1 MMKRIVVAV
10 DSSSCANRALE
21 FAISLAKA
29 EGSTLSFCSVADPSA
44 VHGAL
49 EPMVIVERTLEAID
63 HDADHAVSEATAKA
77 KSAGVAAD
85 GTALKGDPARE
96 ILAFA
101 ERLSADAI
109 VMGTHGR
116 SGLPRLLMGSVA
128 EGVLRSA
135 TIPVVT
141 VRADARIEDPSP
153 EVSP

>member
-1 MMKRIVVAV
+1 MKRIVVAV
-10 DSSSCANRALE
+10 DDSSCANRALE

-44 VHGAL
+44 VGGSL
-49 EPMVIVERTLEAID
+49 EPVVMVERTLEAID
-63 HDADHAVSEATAKA
+63 QEAAGAVSEASAKA
-77 KSAGVAAD
+77 KSAGVAVD
-85 GTALKGDPARE
+85 GIVLKGDPARE

-101 ERLSADAI
+101 ERTGADAI

-116 SGLPRLLMGSVA
+116 TGLPRLLMGSVA

-141 VRADARIEDPSP
+141 VRADARIQDAAPT
-153 EVSP
+153 VSS